1 MVTNTAYRI
10 IKKAVIVRVKR
21 GEEIETILDSYLKL
35 SEEQREQMIQEL
47 IEEGILEGEE

>member
-21 GEEIETILDSYLKL
+21 GEEIETILDSYPKL